1 MAHIGMKYVVAA
13 KLKDDESYEKGF
25 VVAKA
30 IQFTGTPSSN
40 DVQLYAD
47 DGVAERD
54 NSVVNMGTSLNV
66 DDVSL
71 KAQADLL
78 GHTYTAAGTGQ
89 TAEPE
94 KIVVSANDVAP
105 YVGMGFYKRRK
116 KNGVTSY
123 TAIWLY
129 KVMNRPVTENAQT
142 KGQNTEFQTDTI
154 EGTADQL
161 TNGDIYEKVVFSS
174 ETAAKAWLNKKANIT
189 E

>member
-13 KLKDDESYEKGF
+13 ELKSDETYEDGF

-54 NSVVNMGTSLNV
+54 NSITNMGTSLNV
-66 DDVSL
+66 DDLSL
-71 KAQADLL
+71 KVQADLL
-78 GHTYTAAGTGQ
+78 GHTYTAATTGQ
-89 TAEPE
+89 NPTPE
-94 KIVVSANDVAP
+94 QIVVSADDVAP
-105 YVGMGFYKRRK
+105 YFGMGFYKRRK

-129 KVMNRPVTENAQT
+129 KVMNRAVTENAAT
-142 KGQNTEFQTDTI
+142 KGQTTEFQTDTI

-161 TNGDIYEKVVFSS
+161 STGAIYEKAVFST
-174 ETAAKAWLNKKANIT
+174 EAAAKTWLNGKAGISA
-189 E
+189 